1 MKYNIRMDTTVT
13 LPPFQTLIKDAI
25 ASYRSQ
31 FATFTGILAV
41 PALLSLASLFVPES
55 YEMGVTILS
64 VIVGGLGYLALL
76 IFVAREA
83 SGPAASYTQALS
95 IVLPFVW
102 MGVLSFMAVIG
113 GAVFLILPGIY
124 LSVLLSF
131 SSYVFIAEK
140 LRGLNALATSWYYV
154 KGMWLAVALRVFCFA
169 ILTAFGGI
177 ILGAV
182 AAVIPVDSSLM
193 IQQPF
198 STTLVSPVEA
208 VVNLVWEMLIVLP
221 LSVSY
226 TYALYTSLR
235 TQKPTASSDE
245 MTKITRYLKIA
256 LAIGCAATLVLLFVL
271 PSFLGWQP

>member
-1 MKYNIRMDTTVT
+1 MDTTVT